1 MQIEHNGVS
10 LHIAEDGNPD
20 GPVVMFL
27 HGITSCTDTWDWAL
41 PDLVA
46 DHRVL
51 RLDFRGHGDSSRAP
65 GTYSFANCLADAIA
79 ACEQVVGGPSVLVGH
94 SLGGGTAA
102 ALAQQRPDLVRAVVL
117 EDPAIFTGTLTPDD
131 GEPNALVG
139 VFAMMRETIPMLQ
152 AGGVTVDALVGI
164 LEQSPSLDGGLFKD
178 SLHADAIH
186 AMAVAMLQLD
196 ASVLDPV
203 LSGQMD
209 HVYDPN
215 SPIPVPGI
223 VLAGD
228 EASPDTI
235 VRAPEKALLAQ
246 HSPQLDVRVVAGAG
260 HLIHDSLAHRAAI
273 RTALREVLAAR

>member
-152 AGGVTVDALVGI
+152 AGGVTVDALVGM
-164 LEQSPSLDGGLFKD
+164 LEESPSLDGGLFKD
-178 SLHADAIH
+178 SLHPDAIR
-186 AMAVAMLQLD
+186 AMASGMLRLD
-196 ASVLDPV
+196 VSVLDPV
-203 LSGQMD
+203 LAGEMD
-209 HVYDPN
+209 HVYEPN
-215 SPIPVPGI
+215 RAIPVPGI